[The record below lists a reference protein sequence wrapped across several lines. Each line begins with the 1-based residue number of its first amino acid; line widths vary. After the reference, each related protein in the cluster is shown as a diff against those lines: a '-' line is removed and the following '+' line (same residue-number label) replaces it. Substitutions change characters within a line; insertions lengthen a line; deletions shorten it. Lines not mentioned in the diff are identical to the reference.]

1 MKSTPLQKF
10 FSLLKYRGA
19 FVDWPAA
26 ALMRYTGRQRPDAM
40 RLRMRGGGA
49 LWVRPKYDTVAMGE
63 LFVAESYGELFPA
76 TAPRRVWDIG
86 GNIGCFAIWLL
97 RRYPDTQITSFEPC
111 AETFAVLAKNQAEWR
126 SRPWEIRPYGLAD
139 RDQSVAA
146 FVPFDS
152 YGQTSRHAQSGIA
165 TQLPLRNI
173 AAVWEEEGRPAIDLL
188 KIDCEGDEYEILEN
202 LPDGLWASAGNILM
216 EIHPRPDK
224 TPAGLKK
231 LLESRGFRVRNGRV
245 NPDLWLAEKNM
256 KQAEE

>member
-1 MKSTPLQKF
+1 MNASPLKKLG
-10 FSLLKYRGA
+10 SLLKYRRV
-19 FVDWPAA
+19 FIDWRTA
-26 ALMRYTGRQRPDAM
+26 ALMRYTGRHNPCAK

-49 LWVRPKYDTVAMGE
+49 LWVRPKFDTVAMGE

-76 TAPRRVWDIG
+76 SPPRRVWDIG

-97 RRYPDTQITSFEPC
+97 RRHPGTPITSFEPC
-111 AETFAVLAKNQAEWR
+111 AETFAVLANNQTEWNDQ
-126 SRPWEIRPYGLAD
+126 PWEIRPYGLAD

-152 YGQTSRHAQSGIA
+152 YGQTSRHAQSGIP

-173 AAVWEEEGRPAIDLL
+173 ASVWEEEGRPAIDLL

-202 LPDGLWASAGNILM
+202 LPDGLWACAKNILL

-224 TPAGLKK
+224 SPAELKT
-231 LLESRGFRVRNGRV
+231 LLETRGYRVRNGRV
-245 NPDLWLAEKNM
+245 NPDLWLASKAN
-256 KQAEE
+256 